1 MEEISAS
8 LEEMDRRVAV
18 MEFLSVVY
26 FDKSDDS
33 PLMLMLKQIK

>member
-8 LEEMDRRVAV
+8 LEEMDWRVAV
-18 MEFLSVVY
+18 MELLSVVY
-26 FDKSDDS
+26 FDKSDDA